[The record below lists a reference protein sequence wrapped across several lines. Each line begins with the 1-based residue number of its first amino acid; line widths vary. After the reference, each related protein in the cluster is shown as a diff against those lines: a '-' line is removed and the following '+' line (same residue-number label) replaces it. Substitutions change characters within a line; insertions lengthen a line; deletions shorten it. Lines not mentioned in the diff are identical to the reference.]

1 MHNYICSCLVIIA
14 APFEAITRIPEVTTG
29 VPEVITEFP
38 EVITK
43 GSRVIT
49 ADPTVK
55 AMVFA

>member
-1 MHNYICSCLVIIA
+1 MHNYICSCLVFTA

-49 ADPTVK
+49 ADPMVK